1 MRTILALLTIILL
14 LSAFVAAAGGG
25 SGGTPRLPPQP
36 QPLLTCEQLT
46 TMNERVSCRLAKGT
60 PGNETPEACRGL
72 SVKTECV
79 NLYRDIQPCYKING
93 VAKDRCFQQV
103 SGFQRGLGRDAAHNK
118 TAVRNYVVAVLYD
131 LEERVEQGYDDG
143 KISAAT
149 ASEIINNIIFVKQK
163 LLSGKPASEI
173 KKDMD
178 QLKATWR
185 QDMP

>member
-1 MRTILALLTIILL
+1 MRTILTLLTMILL
-14 LSAFVAAAGGG
+14 LSAFVVAAGGG
-25 SGGTPRLPPQP
+25 GGGTPRLPPQP
-36 QPLLTCEQLT
+36 QPQPTCEELT

-60 PGNETPEACRGL
+60 PGNATPEACRGL
-72 SVKTECV
+72 SVKNDCV
-79 NLYRDIQPCYKING
+79 NLYKNIQPCYKING

-103 SGFQRGLGRDAAHNK
+103 SGFQRGLGRDAAHNQ

-173 KKDMD
+173 KKDME
-178 QLKATWR
+178 QLKAKWR
-185 QDMP
+185 QNIP